1 MKKILFVTDFY
12 YEAKGRLYYEEHLFL
27 TGQLRKD
34 FDLVICNPKDMNK
47 FTEDFDLT
55 IFRNAGPIAN
65 FKEEY
70 DLFRQNISS
79 KKLNTYNSFNGKG
92 DMNGKDYL
100 IELTNKGFDVIKTID
115 ICKILINCQKAKLML

>member
-12 YEAKGRLYYEEHLFL
+12 YEAKGRLYYEEDLFL

-55 IFRNAGPIAN
+55 IFRNAGPVAN
-65 FKEEY
+65 FKDEY
-70 DLFRQNISS
+70 ELFRNNV
-79 KKLNTYNSFNGKG
+79 KLKNSYCIKYIGKW
-92 DMNGKDYL
+92 
-100 IELTNKGFDVIKTID
+100 
-115 ICKILINCQKAKLML
+115 C